1 MVQINDIVFI
11 RFERLRLE
19 GSSDSENA
27 NDLFVPL
34 NKLANNGPNYNV
46 WDMIGFVD
54 SVMETYS
61 SEDNSKSTVISGR
74 DIAKMF
80 VEDGSYFI
88 PLENVNDTIQ
98 NWLLRKT
105 GGVWNGRNVFGG
117 EYQFVWNLGYKTI
130 NECIWFIINIMS
142 SIGVCS
148 DEVFS

>member
-1 MVQINDIVFI
+1 MTPIL
-11 RFERLRLE
+11 RLRLE

-34 NKLANNGPNYNV
+34 NKLANNGPDYDV

-74 DIAKMF
+74 DITKMF

-105 GGVWNGRNVFGG
+105 GGIWDGRNIFSG
-117 EYQFVWNLGYKTI
+117 EYQFVWNSGYRDWET
-130 NECIWFIINIMS
+130 FL
-142 SIGVCS
+142 
-148 DEVFS
+148 